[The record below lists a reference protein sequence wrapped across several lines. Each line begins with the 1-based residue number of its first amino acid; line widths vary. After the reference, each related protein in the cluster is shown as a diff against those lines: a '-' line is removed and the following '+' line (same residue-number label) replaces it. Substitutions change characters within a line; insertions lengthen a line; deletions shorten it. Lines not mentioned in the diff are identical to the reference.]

1 MTGSFVGLLLFFF
14 NRRVRIPNV
23 SLLFA
28 FAGRLRWNKQRS
40 GVLIARLL
48 QSTVMLQRKPAT
60 VLGIQGIQQRPR
72 VVSKVTLKTPFP
84 DTQSSPLSV
93 SWCCTCCKSVGSSTL
108 ESGQQGPS
116 SALPFVPC
124 STQRMLKSSSN
135 FLWLNLLL
143 LAMLP
148 TWAIWRKGFTSLKAI
163 LVLHNLLLFVQT
175 EQVIQARDFMSQLTS
190 TGAQVGNASL
200 CAIQAVPPGT
210 ASKAGDERAAPPRL
224 SSTCTA
230 AC

>member
-1 MTGSFVGLLLFFF
+1 MEQAEIWCLNCKVVAKHCYVTEKTCNSPWNSRHPTEAKSCQQGDSKNSF
-14 NRRVRIPNV
+14 
-23 SLLFA
+23 
-28 FAGRLRWNKQRS
+28 
-40 GVLIARLL
+40 
-48 QSTVMLQRKPAT
+48 
-60 VLGIQGIQQRPR
+60 PR
-72 VVSKVTLKTPFP
+72 HSVFT
-84 DTQSSPLSV
+84 TQCR
-93 SWCCTCCKSVGSSTL
+93 CCTCCKSMGSSTL